1 MKPSTQPMNGHDK
14 REETLFNAA
23 LQLATPEERAA
34 YLNNACPHDEPLRQ
48 RVLVLL
54 HAHDQADAFLD
65 KPAAGLPARTLVVNP
80 ALIQPTEKAGD
91 KIGRPPNTTLGL
103 MLAQAAQ
110 TGRPIRNR
118 RVPITRGDGS
128 GAFVA
133 LLSVDI
139 LEPQIG

>member
-65 KPAAGLPARTLVVNP
+65 KPAAGLPARTLVVNRSEEHTSELQSPMYIGCRLLLEQKILKRLCPPDRMTFHTP
-80 ALIQPTEKAGD
+80 AHHP
-91 KIGRPPNTTLGL
+91 GRT
-103 MLAQAAQ
+103 A
-110 TGRPIRNR
+110 
-118 RVPITRGDGS
+118 V
-128 GAFVA
+128 
-133 LLSVDI
+133 
-139 LEPQIG
+139 